1 MQRMLTEKAMADA
14 VGKMDMMKGD
24 KPTTEELLEIIIPLI
39 PEPVKGDKGDKGDD
53 YVLTQKDKQEIASSI
68 TVPIVEKVI
77 VEKTEVIKEQPIVTE
92 IVREVA
98 LTDTANQLRD
108 KLESLKKG
116 EKLTIYAIE
125 DLADLLEELK
135 KWRGEVGTFMS
146 MGGGGGFTSPV
157 YNFVDDEV
165 LTGTIDG
172 NNTIFT
178 INRLPY
184 RGSVKIYRGGSRQRV
199 GEDYTLNSTQ
209 KQITFLIVPQVGEI
223 LLADYRTS

>member
-39 PEPVKGDKGDKGDD
+39 PEPVKGDKGDKGDKGAD
-53 YVLTQKDKQEIASSI
+53 STVAGPQGQRGPQGESIVGPQGLRGEVGPQGKDGS
-68 TVPIVEKVI
+68 P
-77 VEKTEVIKEQPIVTE
+77 
-92 IVREVA
+92 
-98 LTDTANQLRD
+98 DTAPQVRD

-146 MGGGGGFTSPV
+146 LGGGGGFTSPV
-157 YNFVDDEV
+157 YNFVDDETP
-165 LTGTIDG
+165 TGTLNG
-172 NNTIFT
+172 VNTDFSVRGIPYPGSLKVYR
-178 INRLPY
+178 NGQRLK
-184 RGSVKIYRGGSRQRV
+184 VTK
-199 GEDYTLNSTQ
+199 DYTLSSHGKT
-209 KQITFLIVPQVGEI
+209 ITFLTAPESDEE
-223 LLADYRTS
+223 LLCDYRTN